1 MVFQASKRSRRW
13 QCQLYP
19 ALLDSRESGN
29 DDKCQHGLANEHEII
44 NRGAPMTSAS
54 LSEGIEN
61 TPPRGWATLLLHHL
75 QISSLRLSS
84 FVLGIF
90 LPFISDDLGLTPLE
104 AGLLQG
110 VWWITAALAILPF
123 GIWLSRF
130 RPVPMNLIS
139 LLLVTPFLFAQ
150 GLAFNFASLF
160 LARFF
165 AALFHMIGL
174 AARPMLFQ
182 QWAARRQYTLI
193 NAVGLSQHSL
203 LLAVAISTGALLI
216 AALGNWRLA
225 YFAQG
230 AFLLAQL
237 LAWIVTARE
246 SRAPAPELNQALKS
260 AQRTPLSALRAYPQ
274 GWLIGLVMF
283 SLSATWT
290 TIVTFLPTLML
301 EERGIPI
308 SLGGPL
314 LGFLYYGLI
323 PGALAGGLINRWASN
338 RRLLLTVPASLN
350 VLLALG
356 ISLTHGTAP
365 LAVLIAG
372 MGLVWVAVPALEML
386 PFEFE
391 GIAPR
396 EVTAI
401 SALVVTLSALGFA
414 AGPMITGAVAQFTGS
429 LQAGLVAMSLA
440 SAVGVGAGLMYPARR
455 TVVSD
460 NSFHGSDL

>member
-1 MVFQASKRSRRW
+1 MFGSVRLTGTLPGQADSSVRLADRRVM
-13 QCQLYP
+13 LYT
-19 ALLDSRESGN
+19 ALDLPSP
-29 DDKCQHGLANEHEII
+29 
-44 NRGAPMTSAS
+44 PMTSAS
-54 LSEGIEN
+54 LSEGIED
-61 TPPRGWATLLLHHL
+61 TQPRGWAALLLHHL

-90 LPFISDDLGLTPLE
+90 LPFITADLGLTPLQ

-110 VWWITAALAILPF
+110 VWWITAAVAVLPF
-123 GIWLSRF
+123 GLWLSRF

-150 GLAFNFASLF
+150 GLAFNFLGLF

-203 LLAVAISTGALLI
+203 LLAAAISTGALLI
-216 AALGNWRLA
+216 TALGSWRLA
-225 YFAQG
+225 YFVQG
-230 AFLLAQL
+230 AFLLAQV
-237 LAWIVTARE
+237 LAWLVVARE
-246 SRAPAPELNQALKS
+246 SRAPTQELDRALHTARQTPITALK
-260 AQRTPLSALRAYPQ
+260 AYPQ
-274 GWLIGLVMF
+274 GWLIGVVMF

-290 TIVTFLPTLML
+290 AIVTFLPTLLL
-301 EERGIPI
+301 EDRNMPL

-323 PGALAGGLINRWASN
+323 PGALAGNYINRKAAN
-338 RRLLLTVPASLN
+338 RRMLLTVPASLN
-350 VLLALG
+350 VVLALG
-356 ISLTHGTAP
+356 ITLTHGTVP

-372 MGLVWVAVPALEML
+372 MGLVWVVVPALEML
-386 PFEFE
+386 PFEFD
-391 GIAPR
+391 GITPR

-401 SALVVTLSALGFA
+401 SALIVTLSAIGFA

-440 SAVGVGAGLMYPARR
+440 SSVGIAAGLMYPARR
-455 TVVSD
+455 
-460 NSFHGSDL
+460 

>member
-1 MVFQASKRSRRW
+1 
-13 QCQLYP
+13 
-19 ALLDSRESGN
+19 
-29 DDKCQHGLANEHEII
+29 
-44 NRGAPMTSAS
+44 MTSAS
-54 LSEGIEN
+54 LSEGIQD
-61 TPPRGWATLLLHHL
+61 TRPRGWATLLLHHL

-90 LPFISDDLGLTPLE
+90 LPFITADLGLTPLQ

-110 VWWITAALAILPF
+110 VWWITAALAVLPF

-130 RPVPMNLIS
+130 RPIPMNLVS

-150 GLAFNFASLF
+150 GLAFNFLSLF
-160 LARFF
+160 MARFF

-203 LLAVAISTGALLI
+203 LLAIAISTGALLI
-216 AALGNWRLA
+216 TTLGSWRLA
-225 YFAQG
+225 YFIQG
-230 AFLLAQL
+230 AFLIAQI
-237 LAWIVTARE
+237 LAWLIVARE
-246 SRAPAPELNQALKS
+246 SWAPTRGLNHALRS
-260 AQRTPLSALRAYPQ
+260 AQQTPLSALRAYPQ
-274 GWLIGLVMF
+274 GWLIGVVMF

-290 TIVTFLPTLML
+290 AIVTFLPTLMA
-301 EERGIPI
+301 EERNIPL

-323 PGALAGGLINRWASN
+323 PGALLGSYINRRAAN
-338 RRLLLTVPASLN
+338 RRLLLTIPAFLN
-350 VLLALG
+350 VVFALG
-356 ISLTHGTAP
+356 ITLTNGAVP

-372 MGLVWVAVPALEML
+372 MGLVWIAVPALEML
-386 PFEFE
+386 PFEFD

-414 AGPMITGAVAQFTGS
+414 AGPVITGVVAELSGS
-429 LQAGLVAMSLA
+429 LQTGLLAMSLV
-440 SAVGVGAGLMYPARR
+440 SAAGVGTGLMYPARR
-455 TVVSD
+455 NEISER
-460 NSFHGSDL
+460 

>member
-1 MVFQASKRSRRW
+1 
-13 QCQLYP
+13 
-19 ALLDSRESGN
+19 
-29 DDKCQHGLANEHEII
+29 
-44 NRGAPMTSAS
+44 MTSAS
-54 LSEGIEN
+54 LSAVIED
-61 TPPRGWATLLLHHL
+61 THPRGWAALLLHHL

-90 LPFISDDLGLTPLE
+90 LPFITADLGLTPLQ

-110 VWWITAALAILPF
+110 VWWITAATAALPF

-130 RPVPMNLIS
+130 RPIPMNLVS

-150 GLAFNFASLF
+150 GLAFNFLSLF
-160 LARFF
+160 ITRFF
-165 AALFHMIGL
+165 AALFHMMGL

-203 LLAVAISTGALLI
+203 LLALAISTGAFLI
-216 AALGNWRLA
+216 ATLGSWRLA

-230 AFLLAQL
+230 AFLLAQMV
-237 LAWIVTARE
+237 AWLVVARE
-246 SRAPAPELNQALKS
+246 SRAPTQELNHALQTS
-260 AQRTPLSALRAYPQ
+260 RQTPLSALKAYPQ
-274 GWLIGLVMF
+274 GWLIGVVMF

-290 TIVTFLPTLML
+290 AIVTFLPTLMV
-301 EERGIPI
+301 EERSIPL

-323 PGALAGGLINRWASN
+323 PGALAGSYVNRKASN
-338 RRLLLTVPASLN
+338 RRLLLTIPALLN
-350 VLLALG
+350 VALALG
-356 ISLTHGTAP
+356 ITVAYGIVP

-372 MGLVWVAVPALEML
+372 MGLVWIAAPALEML

-391 GIAPR
+391 DITPR
-396 EVTAI
+396 EVATM

-414 AGPMITGAVAQFTGS
+414 AGPVITGAVAELTGS
-429 LQAGLVAMSLA
+429 LQTGLLAMSLA
-440 SAVGVGAGLMYPARR
+440 SSVGIVAGLLYPVGKADIRGTR
-455 TVVSD
+455 
-460 NSFHGSDL
+460 

>member
-1 MVFQASKRSRRW
+1 
-13 QCQLYP
+13 
-19 ALLDSRESGN
+19 
-29 DDKCQHGLANEHEII
+29 
-44 NRGAPMTSAS
+44 MTSAS
-54 LSEGIEN
+54 LSAGIED
-61 TPPRGWATLLLHHL
+61 THPRGWAALLLHHL

-90 LPFISDDLGLTPLE
+90 LPYITADLGLTPMQ

-110 VWWITAALAILPF
+110 VWWITAAMVVLPF

-130 RPVPMNLIS
+130 RPIPMNLVS

-150 GLAFNFASLF
+150 GLAFNFLSLF
-160 LARFF
+160 TARFF

-203 LLAVAISTGALLI
+203 LLAIAISTGALLI
-216 AALGNWRLA
+216 TTLGSWQLA
-225 YFAQG
+225 YFVQG
-230 AFLLAQL
+230 AFLLVQML
-237 LAWIVTARE
+237 VWLVVARE
-246 SRAPAPELNQALKS
+246 SRAPTQELSQVLQTAS
-260 AQRTPLSALRAYPQ
+260 QTPLSALKKYPQ

-290 TIVTFLPTLML
+290 AIVTFLPTLMA
-301 EERGIPI
+301 EERNIPLN
-308 SLGGPL
+308 LGGPL

-323 PGALAGGLINRWASN
+323 PGALAGSYVNRKASN
-338 RRLLLTVPASLN
+338 RRLLLTIPAILN
-350 VLLALG
+350 VVLALG
-356 ISLTHGTAP
+356 ITLTHGIVP
-365 LAVLIAG
+365 LAILIAG
-372 MGLVWVAVPALEML
+372 MGLVWIAVPALEML

-396 EVTAI
+396 EVATM

-414 AGPMITGAVAQFTGS
+414 VGPMITGAVAELTGS
-429 LQAGLVAMSLA
+429 LQMGLLAISLA
-440 SAVGVGAGLMYPARR
+440 SSVGVVAGLMYPAPRAETR
-455 TVVSD
+455 ER
-460 NSFHGSDL
+460 